1 VVAHVG
7 PAAFFKWEFDHAK
20 SPPKPPPLA
29 SLAPSL
35 ADRGPWAVKWLDST
49 PSRTLKVEQALPAA
63 ALNLDCSAPALVGE
77 LFPVIMTVHAKDASI
92 TTSFLRVSLEPSAAR
107 APPTQPSL
115 FCFIVLPSASFRRL
129 RHRHRPERHAN
140 R

>member
-1 VVAHVG
+1 MFGRLECIGVVAHVG

-35 ADRGPWAVKWLDST
+35 ADRGPWAVKWLDGT

-63 ALNLDCSAPALVGE
+63 TLNLHCSAPALVGE
-77 LFPVIMTVHAKDASI
+77 HFPVLMTVHATHAPI
-92 TTSFLRVSLEPSAAR
+92 TTSFLRVSLEPSAAG
-107 APPTQPSL
+107 APPIS
-115 FCFIVLPSASFRRL
+115 
-129 RHRHRPERHAN
+129 
-140 R
+140 